1 MGLHQ
6 TWRDI
11 YCTYWKSHY
20 HPSFDLQVLYISYF
34 LLISQTSLGY
44 LPMFLITTAMVF
56 WIISPVIFGPLPKM
70 NLMQQDLRQF
80 GAFIN
85 SKVGMGADEI
95 PEVIKRGGN
104 GKFRSLYECGL
115 ADELETWTLRPK
127 KVLGCFVFTRL
138 FVLYFIILA
147 LPGSFFDFTKIWL
160 ALLSVQWA
168 MLFFFLL
175 CDRSNILL
183 LPSMLVWC
191 VAPYVGTHII

>member
-56 WIISPVIFGPLPKM
+56 WLIAPVIFGPIPKM

-85 SKVGMGADEI
+85 ARVVCGAI
-95 PEVIKRGGN
+95 RWHSYYWRCSLGGTN
-104 GKFRSLYECGL
+104 MVTL
-115 ADELETWTLRPK
+115 ARVHDFILR
-127 KVLGCFVFTRL
+127 VLVHDGHSQ
-138 FVLYFIILA
+138 A
-147 LPGSFFDFTKIWL
+147 
-160 ALLSVQWA
+160 
-168 MLFFFLL
+168 
-175 CDRSNILL
+175 N
-183 LPSMLVWC
+183 
-191 VAPYVGTHII
+191 